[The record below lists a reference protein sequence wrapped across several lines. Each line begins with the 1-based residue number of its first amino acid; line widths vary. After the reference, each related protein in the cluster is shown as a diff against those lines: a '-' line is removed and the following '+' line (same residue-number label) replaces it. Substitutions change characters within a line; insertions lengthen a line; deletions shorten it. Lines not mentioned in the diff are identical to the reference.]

1 MSETNFLNDR
11 NTFSLTDLFY
21 TTSQDVIN
29 PNDVSRVYS
38 YSMPN
43 YFNENLLPAQI
54 LENIDYS
61 EPLNYIKFSSFE
73 DLIVKSIT
81 NIIVNFPS
89 SLHIQTTIVGRD
101 YGSNNIT
108 DILYDNENDL
118 THITIDTDYISN
130 PGGINILST
139 STPNQKDFNE
149 IYQDYEL
156 FIDSVRYKLTHF
168 QGAERNS
175 NSSIKI
181 TVKGK
186 VFDNVETYVNE
197 DFYIVPSADYTQTI
211 TDNFSGFEKYLL
223 KRFDIADT
231 YEYEGK
237 RLLYKK
243 YFIIPQYDSFNFDFY
258 TDRYENFLTELLA
271 LAKKYDEQDTNIIL
285 RLLVPKALI
294 NDAYSLNQYDD
305 VIPNKILILSSFIG
319 SYFDTLHERVKK
331 FYNGEPVD
339 YSKISNLYLKKYSG
353 TAWQLKKIFNKYN
366 IPDALIEFSQ
376 IVYTTKPI
384 NYSVLERVYQQY
396 DIDIINSELPI
407 NKDGTPN
414 VQNIKKVFQSNG
426 YFQELENLYPV
437 DEDIFLRSETTE
449 TVEYKV
455 FNDIENDN
463 LDIIDYTLTGFTLT
477 NGSCF
482 EITGSVIE
490 STTPQIF
497 LDECGCEIDKTD
509 YAFDFYL
516 KPQNPYDMECAK
528 FVLDVVPTCTV
539 NVITG
544 DPVTGETTCR
554 YEYNILSSDN
564 IGNSVFIEPTLNG
577 LIVSYKTILSA
588 SCQEQQQTSYQNVI
602 NIYNCYSIENMT
614 VSGYV
619 EEIRL
624 FDTVLN
630 TPIDIDI
637 SPSSPY
643 LIGYFHTVDPND
655 LYFPA
660 SLDDIEI
667 WEEAVLKVIENAVY
681 VEFDHLGFP
690 ENGIHYFASVKYLNT
705 KVEICF
711 MNKHQPTLPEYNIG
725 VNKFDARVKW
735 YRNGVQYISGYN
747 DPYTDSINIVH
758 TRELCD
764 TLTLNKILYS
774 EDIINAT
781 NTNYNEIIIRND
793 HISLIENGSNT
804 VTECVIEDFENELS
818 VQYLTTL
825 QANIYGGT
833 PPYTLF
839 GIDEDTEYATGV
851 IYTAFVQDANG
862 CLSNTVTG
870 RTICLIDD
878 CNGFAF
884 IERERVT
891 FVEVE
896 IPATQNCV
904 SVPITYSFGVYE
916 EIEGEITQY
925 YYRHDVSPTYI
936 DNLTLQ
942 VNISFGL
949 DVETI
954 TTTNKNYFAV
964 FESGSP
970 FSGAGTVTV
979 SINMVSDDGC
989 LYALSTHM
997 FDLTLENELYNTN
1010 VVATGSTETITV
1022 LSGITETY
1030 IEYSPIR
1037 PTLSAGYTCNDNGTA
1052 TLNLSVSG
1060 GYEPYTFFGGQNGL
1074 VVDTNQTLELF
1085 VRGAD
1090 GCESEHV
1097 FLTID
1102 CNAPL
1107 ECIPIRLSAALE
1119 TTSVTQDDKL
1129 STLTFSYLIED
1140 DDISMDVDEVSVVCT
1155 ALNAASNYMIGNPV
1169 FAAFNIE
1176 FGSKQLF
1183 FDFNPDDYIPVS
1195 IRFYMS
1201 IKMDNGC
1208 VYTDTFVLDVNPS
1221 VLSNTDT
1228 YYKELVG

>member
-29 PNDVSRVYS
+29 PNDASRVYS

-108 DILYDNENDL
+108 DILYDNENDF

-139 STPNQKDFNE
+139 NISDQKNLNE
-149 IYQDYEL
+149 LYQNYEL
-156 FIDSVRYKLTHF
+156 FIDSVRYKITYF
-168 QGAERNS
+168 QGAERNA

-181 TVKGK
+181 TIKGK
-186 VFDNVETYVNE
+186 VFDGGDTYVNE
-197 DFYIVPSADYTQTI
+197 DFYIVPSADYIQTI
-211 TDNFSGFEKYLL
+211 TDTFSGFEKYLL
-223 KRFDIADT
+223 TRFEISDT
-231 YEYEGK
+231 YEYEGQK
-237 RLLYKK
+237 LLYKK
-243 YFIIPQYDSFNFDFY
+243 YFIIPQYDSFNYDFY
-258 TDRYENFLTELLA
+258 TDRYENFLTELLT
-271 LAKKYDEQDTNIIL
+271 LARKYDEQDTNIIL

-319 SYFDTLHERVKK
+319 SYFDTLHERIKK

-339 YSKISNLYLKKYSG
+339 YNRISNLYLKKYAG
-353 TAWQLKKIFNKYN
+353 TAWQLKKIINKYN
-366 IPDALIEFSQ
+366 IPDALIDFSQ

-437 DEDIFLRSETTE
+437 DEDIFLRSETSE

-463 LDIIDYTLTGFTLT
+463 LDVIDYTLTGFTLT
-477 NGSCF
+477 NDSCF

-539 NVITG
+539 NIITG

-681 VEFDHLGFP
+681 V
-690 ENGIHYFASVKYLNT
+690 
-705 KVEICF
+705 
-711 MNKHQPTLPEYNIG
+711 
-725 VNKFDARVKW
+725 
-735 YRNGVQYISGYN
+735 
-747 DPYTDSINIVH
+747 
-758 TRELCD
+758 
-764 TLTLNKILYS
+764 
-774 EDIINAT
+774 
-781 NTNYNEIIIRND
+781 
-793 HISLIENGSNT
+793 
-804 VTECVIEDFENELS
+804 
-818 VQYLTTL
+818 
-825 QANIYGGT
+825 
-833 PPYTLF
+833 
-839 GIDEDTEYATGV
+839 
-851 IYTAFVQDANG
+851 
-862 CLSNTVTG
+862 
-870 RTICLIDD
+870 
-878 CNGFAF
+878 
-884 IERERVT
+884 
-891 FVEVE
+891 
-896 IPATQNCV
+896 
-904 SVPITYSFGVYE
+904 
-916 EIEGEITQY
+916 
-925 YYRHDVSPTYI
+925 
-936 DNLTLQ
+936 
-942 VNISFGL
+942 
-949 DVETI
+949 
-954 TTTNKNYFAV
+954 
-964 FESGSP
+964 
-970 FSGAGTVTV
+970 
-979 SINMVSDDGC
+979 
-989 LYALSTHM
+989 
-997 FDLTLENELYNTN
+997 
-1010 VVATGSTETITV
+1010 
-1022 LSGITETY
+1022 
-1030 IEYSPIR
+1030 
-1037 PTLSAGYTCNDNGTA
+1037 
-1052 TLNLSVSG
+1052 
-1060 GYEPYTFFGGQNGL
+1060 
-1074 VVDTNQTLELF
+1074 
-1085 VRGAD
+1085 
-1090 GCESEHV
+1090 
-1097 FLTID
+1097 
-1102 CNAPL
+1102 
-1107 ECIPIRLSAALE
+1107 
-1119 TTSVTQDDKL
+1119 
-1129 STLTFSYLIED
+1129 
-1140 DDISMDVDEVSVVCT
+1140 
-1155 ALNAASNYMIGNPV
+1155 
-1169 FAAFNIE
+1169 
-1176 FGSKQLF
+1176 
-1183 FDFNPDDYIPVS
+1183 
-1195 IRFYMS
+1195 
-1201 IKMDNGC
+1201 
-1208 VYTDTFVLDVNPS
+1208 
-1221 VLSNTDT
+1221 
-1228 YYKELVG
+1228 